1 MKKTRD
7 DGFYSERNGKINHND
22 GLFEPDDNLYNNPGE
37 SEGQTFY
44 RSFSSGQTK
53 VKTSKNVKNR
63 VKTKILE
70 KNAL

>member
-44 RSFSSGQTK
+44 RSFSSGHAK
-53 VKTSKNVKNR
+53 VKTSKKREKQSKN
-63 VKTKILE
+63 E
-70 KNAL
+70 NF